1 MPGISAGEAR
11 SLSLA
16 AVEAYASDGGLAEL
30 LNETFGQW
38 VLTTVYQKSSLDLSS
53 DRDFRY
59 AQRTEDARI
68 YLSARLQNGKVPA
81 EPLRQYLQAQP
92 S

>member
-11 SLSLA
+11 VLSLA
-16 AVEAYASDGGLAEL
+16 AVEAYARDGEL
-30 LNETFGQW
+30 VEFLNETFGQW
-38 VLTTVYQKSSLDLSS
+38 VLSTVYQKAALDLSS
-53 DRDFRY
+53 ERDFRY

-68 YLSARLQNGKVPA
+68 YLSGMLQRGELPA

-92 S
+92 A